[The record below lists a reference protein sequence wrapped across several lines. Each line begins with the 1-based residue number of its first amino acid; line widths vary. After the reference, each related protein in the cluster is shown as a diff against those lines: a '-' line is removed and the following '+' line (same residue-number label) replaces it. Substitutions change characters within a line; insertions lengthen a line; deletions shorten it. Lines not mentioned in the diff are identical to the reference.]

1 MMDGSLCISLG
12 TRSAERFGV
21 EFREPPKDQFGQVKR
36 YANPFLLAEEKAKKK
51 EERGLRFGLIDP
63 EEKAKKEMR
72 LQKFGPLVPASTTQD
87 EKEAEEPEEDKGK
100 GLELEEEG
108 EEEESMDVGTRS
120 DFIDY
125 APCGCSAHV
134 VV

>member
-100 GLELEEEG
+100 GLELEEE
-108 EEEESMDVGTRS
+108 ESMDVGTRS